1 MGVLKRA
8 ETDIPMEVA
17 LVGLISKKEASLRC
31 STKRLCQYEA
41 TVSTKQKSTLVASQL
56 GNVTQLDT
64 ARDCCFYVCGRAGC
78 CKTSF
83 NVLMIVMDDSVSQ
96 LMHDKQSHPVI
107 EQMVKA
113 DVRDD
118 LPVSE
123 FDAATSASSSSG
135 QIRLTQNPTQPKEH
149 GEYQ

>member
-56 GNVTQLDT
+56 GKCDPTGHCPRLLLLCLWAGWLLQDIVQ
-64 ARDCCFYVCGRAGC
+64 RA
-78 CKTSF
+78 
-83 NVLMIVMDDSVSQ
+83 DDS
-96 LMHDKQSHPVI
+96 
-107 EQMVKA
+107 
-113 DVRDD
+113 
-118 LPVSE
+118 
-123 FDAATSASSSSG
+123 
-135 QIRLTQNPTQPKEH
+135 H
-149 GEYQ
+149 G